1 MQLQG
6 RLRRKIDAN
15 NLKTGTTQ
23 KRCNF
28 NAGCD
33 AKKMQ
38 MILKL
43 KQRKN
48 DAIRTQNTMQKRR
61 K

>member
-1 MQLQG
+1 MQLLG
-6 RLRRKIDAN
+6 RLRRKTDAK

-33 AKKMQ
+33 AKTMQ

-43 KQRKN
+43 KRRKI
-48 DAIRTQNTMQKRR
+48 DAILIQNKMQKRR